1 MRCRS
6 ARPQLFQPARSSQF
20 HQQLAHR
27 CECLRFN
34 RGSAF
39 EFCSCGAHGLLRGS
53 CLGEPTTALHAV
65 QSIQV
70 VRSLTPGPHAAILK
84 PDDRSHGRLLLLAS
98 TLLRPGN
105 PGRRSPFSCVCLSR
119 ATNLESRIT
128 CLAVTT
134 MANLTLFEKLEQIE
148 SRYDEMTRELSSPE
162 VHDDSARYQKLA
174 KSHSELGEIVAKY
187 REWKEIEKALEG
199 AKQLFAEADDTEMK
213 QMAHDE
219 QQTLEARREAVE
231 REIKVQLIPKD
242 PNDEKN
248 VILEIRAGTGGDEA
262 SLFAAELFRMY
273 SRYAESQKWKV
284 EILESSPSS
293 LGGLKQVVASI
304 QGQKVYSKLKY
315 ESGVHRVQ
323 RVPATEQQGRIHTS
337 AATVA
342 VLPEAD
348 EIDIKIEAKDLRI
361 DTFCS
366 SGPGGQSVNTT
377 YSAVRITHIPTNTVV
392 SCQDE
397 KSQIK
402 NREKGMRVLRSR
414 LYEVEMQKQADA
426 LAKERKQMV
435 GSGDRS
441 EKIRT
446 YNFPQNRL
454 TDHRIGF
461 TIHQLE
467 QVMDG
472 KLQPII
478 DALTTHYQAEKMKSD
493 NEAGATVV
501 V

>member
-1 MRCRS
+1 M
-6 ARPQLFQPARSSQF
+6 
-20 HQQLAHR
+20 
-27 CECLRFN
+27 
-34 RGSAF
+34 F
-39 EFCSCGAHGLLRGS
+39 E
-53 CLGEPTTALHAV
+53 
-65 QSIQV
+65 
-70 VRSLTPGPHAAILK
+70 
-84 PDDRSHGRLLLLAS
+84 RLD
-98 TLLRPGN
+98 
-105 PGRRSPFSCVCLSR
+105 
-119 ATNLESRIT
+119 
-128 CLAVTT
+128 
-134 MANLTLFEKLEQIE
+134 QIE
-148 SRYDEMTRELSSPE
+148 IRYDELTQALLSPAITN
-162 VHDDSARYQKLA
+162 DSAKYQKTA
-174 KSHSELGEIVAKY
+174 RAHAEISPIVEKY
-187 REWKEIEKALEG
+187 REFKDLTRGVAESKAVLADEKDADMRAYAEEELAKLNARIVTIEEDL
-199 AKQLFAEADDTEMK
+199 
-213 QMAHDE
+213 
-219 QQTLEARREAVE
+219 
-231 REIKVQLIPKD
+231 KVLLLPKD

-248 VILEIRAGTGGDEA
+248 VVLEIRAGTGGDEA
-262 SLFAAELFRMY
+262 TLFVAEVFRMY
-273 SRYAESQKWKV
+273 NRYAETQKWKV
-284 EILESSPSS
+284 EVLSTSESGV
-293 LGGLKQVVASI
+293 GGLKEVIALIEGDRVFSR
-304 QGQKVYSKLKY
+304 LKY

-323 RVPATEQQGRIHTS
+323 RVPATEQQGRVHTS
-337 AATVA
+337 AITVA
-342 VLPEAD
+342 VLPEAEEVD
-348 EIDIKIEAKDLRI
+348 VKIEAKDLRI

-478 DALTTHYQAEKMKSD
+478 DALITHYQAEKLKQETAGVVRDYRRDKKSD
-493 NEAGATVV
+493 CRVHRLEATAPPLQ
-501 V
+501 